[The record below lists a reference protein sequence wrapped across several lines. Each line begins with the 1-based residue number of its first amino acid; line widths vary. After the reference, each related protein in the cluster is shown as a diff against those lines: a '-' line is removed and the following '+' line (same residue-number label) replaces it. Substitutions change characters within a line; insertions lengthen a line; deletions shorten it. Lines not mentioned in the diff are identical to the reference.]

1 MTGST
6 ACSGVNGSRCI
17 LYSSPF
23 RLITVVVGT
32 VTGKEKAL
40 EAWFFVYGHVPIK
53 GIRTKAQRLRLV
65 VSAHTVTSTVY
76 GRKLKDASR
85 L

>member
-1 MTGST
+1 
-6 ACSGVNGSRCI
+6 VDGSRCI

-40 EAWFFVYGHVPIK
+40 EAWFSVYRARYQIAV
-53 GIRTKAQRLRLV
+53 
-65 VSAHTVTSTVY
+65 
-76 GRKLKDASR
+76 
-85 L
+85 